1 MDYDGNLSKNLEFT
15 MGQNT
20 EAFASCS
27 AQLNGEFY
35 VMGGANFQDQ
45 ISKIDGCKLQR
56 IGDLPFT
63 FYGGT
68 CATYNIPY
76 ESIFMCFGNEGH
88 SECRR

>member
-1 MDYDGNLSKNLEFT
+1 MNYDGNLENNLDFT
-15 MGQNT
+15 MGENT

-35 VMGGANFQDQ
+35 VMGGRNFSDQ
-45 ISKIDGCKLQR
+45 ISKINGCKLER

-88 SECRR
+88 SDCRR